1 MAVKEIGGAQIER
14 LRDKYIALG
23 GRVYEEA
30 EPGTLGWGTT
40 IMEAEG
46 YKTAVIRE
54 HYQNEW
60 SCWHSIRFYR
70 RAKVPKK
77 YRQLMDNYDEIIEK
91 RGR

>member
-1 MAVKEIGGAQIER
+1 MREITHSQIER

-30 EPGTLGWGTT
+30 EPGTLGWDTT

-46 YKTAVIRE
+46 YKTAVISERPL
-54 HYQNEW
+54 NTW
-60 SCWHSIRFYR
+60 SSWHSIRFYR

-77 YRQLMDNYDEIIEK
+77 YRQLMENYDDIVEE
-91 RGR
+91 RGW